1 MSTRSTR
8 RRTDKPAADTTVEE
22 VADTAPAEPADEEVA
37 EVGQPA
43 EEPTAP
49 AASAAAEGRTRRCYV
64 KGCPRPEVV
73 DGVGLCGAH
82 YALRP
87 DLRKV
92 ARHG

>member
-8 RRTDKPAADTTVEE
+8 RRTDKPAADTTV
-22 VADTAPAEPADEEVA
+22 VDAASAEPVDEEVA

-49 AASAAAEGRTRRCYV
+49 AAPAAAEGRTRRCYV